1 MMINDKLHYD
11 KYPQQIG
18 LMNRKQDDYVPI
30 DANKVKTHLLSNILG
45 PIDLE
50 DLFRRSPGARI
61 VNNETMTS
69 MDLSKEF
76 CDAIYNRNDGDIGFT
91 ASCECG
97 KIYGRSYEGMLCP
110 ECRTE
115 VTTAFVDKLTHTAWV
130 GTPPEL
136 PPFVHPVWYF
146 ILKTWTGIAKGG
158 ASVIDLLLDPDKE
171 IPDHLKGVIEE
182 QSFDY
187 FHKNHERIFDY
198 LFNACPMTAASRR
211 SMEWVK
217 LFYEQYKDILFTTK
231 LPILHSSL
239 HPLIKSSG
247 SLKLADKS
255 SKDILE
261 AIFNLSTVSFSVKN
275 TITTKK
281 HTHKTLYSVYSKLI
295 VYYQTLIKEKVGAK
309 VAIMRQ
315 HNLKKKK
322 TGLS

>member
-11 KYPQQIG
+11 RFVQKVGY
-18 LMNRKQDDYVPI
+18 LDRKQDNYVPLET
-30 DANKVKTHLLSNILG
+30 NTVNTHLLSNILT

-91 ASCECG
+91 SSCECG
-97 KIYGRSYEGMLCP
+97 KLYGRSYEGMICP
-110 ECRTE
+110 DCRTK
-115 VTTAFVDKLTHTAWV
+115 VDTAFVDKLTHTAWI

-146 ILKTWTGIAKGG
+146 ILKGWTGIAGG
-158 ASVIDLLLDPDKE
+158 ASVIDIILNPEKE
-171 IPDHLKGVIEE
+171 VPEHLKHIIQE
-182 QSFDY
+182 QSFEY
-187 FHKNHERIFDY
+187 FHRNYELIFDH
-198 LFNACPMTAASRR
+198 LFNSCPMTLASRR
-211 SMEWVK
+211 IMEWVK
-217 LFYEQYKDILFTTK
+217 LFYAQYKDILFTTK

-261 AIFNLSTVSFSVKN
+261 AIFNLSTVSFSAKN
-275 TITTKK
+275 TVTTKK
-281 HTHKTLYSVYSKLI
+281 HTHKTLYSVYEKLI
-295 VYYQTLIKEKVGAK
+295 VYYQALIKEKVGAK
-309 VAIMRQ
+309 NENIICY
-315 HNLKKKK
+315 
-322 TGLS
+322 S